1 MRFYIPY
8 YYICRTDREDGY
20 KGGTAIAVKKG
31 IPHTCV
37 DLPPL
42 LSVEATRVCVSIEN
56 TEMFLA
62 AVHKSLQKLRSDTDI
77 IE

>member
-1 MRFYIPY
+1 MRLYIPNY
-8 YYICRTDREDGY
+8 DIYQTDHEDVH

-42 LSVEATRVCVSIEN
+42 LSVEVTGICIPIGN

-62 AVHKSLQKLRSDTDI
+62 AVYKSLQRLWSDTDI
-77 IE
+77 T